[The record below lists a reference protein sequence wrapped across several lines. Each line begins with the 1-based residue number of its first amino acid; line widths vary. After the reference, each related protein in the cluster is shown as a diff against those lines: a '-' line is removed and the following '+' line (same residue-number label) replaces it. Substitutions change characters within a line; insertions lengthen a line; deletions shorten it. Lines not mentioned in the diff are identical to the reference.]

1 VTINGL
7 IPKEFQREKRE
18 NSQIAIPAIAACF
31 QLGPAWADLLRWEM
45 EAPGS
50 VANSGASALGQ
61 ASVHAKQRV
70 IPSQALRFNMKQ

>member
-1 VTINGL
+1 MR
-7 IPKEFQREKRE
+7 KERTLADR
-18 NSQIAIPAIAACF
+18 NSSHGWLRPS
-31 QLGPAWADLLRWEM
+31 WADVLRWEM

-50 VANSGASALGQ
+50 VANSGASVLGQ